1 MNRVRSR
8 KRHIAEINVIP
19 YIDVML
25 VLLVIFMITA
35 PLLNQGVEIE
45 LPQAAA
51 EPLPPSEQRT
61 LVLDIDQAGQYY
73 LYLVGDAVEPMDA
86 ERVLAKAM
94 AVLSRDPQTSV
105 LVKADAAIDYGIVV
119 QAMTLLQQAGA
130 AKIGLS
136 TQPPESQANRQE
148 NP

>member
-1 MNRVRSR
+1 MNRYRSR

-51 EPLPPSEQRT
+51 NPLPPTEQRT
-61 LVLDIDQAGQYY
+61 LVLDIDRAGQYY
-73 LYLVGDAVEPMDA
+73 LYLVGDAAEPADA
-86 ERVLAKAM
+86 EVVLAKA
-94 AVLSRDPQTSV
+94 
-105 LVKADAAIDYGIVV
+105 
-119 QAMTLLQQAGA
+119 
-130 AKIGLS
+130 
-136 TQPPESQANRQE
+136 
-148 NP
+148 

>member
-1 MNRVRSR
+1 MNRYRSR

-51 EPLPPSEQRT
+51 NPLPPTEQRT
-61 LVLDIDQAGQYY
+61 LVLDIDRAGQYY
-73 LYLVGDAVEPMDA
+73 LYLVGDAAEPADA
-86 ERVLAKAM
+86 EVILAKAT
-94 AVLSRDPQTSV
+94 ALLSRDPNIPV
-105 LVKADAAIDYGIVV
+105 LVKADTGIDYGTVIR
-119 QAMTLLQQAGA
+119 AMTLLQQAGA
-130 AKIGLS
+130 VKIGLS
-136 TQPPESQANRQE
+136 TQPLE
-148 NP
+148 NLEEN

>member
-1 MNRVRSR
+1 MNRSRSR
-8 KRHIAEINVIP
+8 KRPIAEINVIP

-45 LPQAAA
+45 LPQASAD
-51 EPLPPSEQRT
+51 PLPPSERRT

-73 LYLVGDAVEPMDA
+73 LYLVGDAIEAVDA
-86 ERVLAKAM
+86 ERALTKAA
-94 AVLSRDPQTSV
+94 AVLSRDPQTPV
-105 LVKADAAIDYGIVV
+105 LVKADAGIDYGTVV
-119 QAMTLLQQAGA
+119 QAMNLLQQAGA

-136 TQPPESQANRQE
+136 TQPPDTQE
-148 NP
+148 NL